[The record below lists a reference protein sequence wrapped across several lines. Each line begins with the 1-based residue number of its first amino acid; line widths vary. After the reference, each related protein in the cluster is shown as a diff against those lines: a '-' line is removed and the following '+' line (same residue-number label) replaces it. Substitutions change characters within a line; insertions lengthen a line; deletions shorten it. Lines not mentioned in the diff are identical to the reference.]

1 VTDSHAVGAGE
12 SAANSATAPR
22 RRIDIWPG
30 AFLAAV
36 IAASVVILALLA
48 IVLGLSFRTGSLGA
62 PDAAWSFANY
72 PVIFLDPFTYRV
84 LANTI
89 GFALTTLFVALLFGV
104 PAAWLVERTDL
115 PGKALLF
122 TFMALGLLLPGF
134 GSAMGWLFLL
144 HPRIGLVNVWLEQS
158 FGLGGPVFNIASV
171 AGMGWVQGLS
181 LAPLAFIMT
190 AAVFRAADPALE
202 EAAQIAGAT
211 FGKRLKR
218 ITLPL
223 AWPGVLAAGIYIFT
237 IGFAA
242 FDVPA
247 IIGWSNRVFTFST
260 YLVLQLS
267 PTDALPRYGNAATLS
282 VLMLGFAGIFSWWY
296 ARMQKGAH
304 RYQVVR
310 GKAYRPQ
317 LVALGWLKAPIW
329 CAIAT
334 YLALSILLPLLVV
347 IWASVL
353 PYFQLPSAAAFASA
367 SLARYWALPWDLI
380 TDGLTNT
387 LILMVLT
394 PTLTLALAVAFSWVV
409 LRSRLPGRAGFDFI
423 AFLPHAMP
431 NVVFGVGALLI
442 ALFVIQRFA
451 PAYGTLWL
459 LLLAFVVG
467 RISYATR
474 MTNTGVIQIHKEL
487 EESGE
492 VGGAT
497 TGGVLAKIVVPLLAP
512 TLLNAWLWIALLTFR
527 ELTLAVLLTTRDNIT
542 LPVVI
547 WSLWLGGGLGDA
559 AAVALV
565 MLCLMTPIVAAYWL
579 VARKT
584 GLKAD

>member
-1 VTDSHAVGAGE
+1 MVQE
-12 SAANSATAPR
+12 PATAEAASR
-22 RRIDIWPG
+22 RRGDIWPG
-30 AFLAAV
+30 VFLGAV
-36 IAASVVILALLA
+36 IAASIVILALLA
-48 IVLGLSFRTGSLGA
+48 IVIGLSFRTGSLGSA
-62 PDAAWSFANY
+62 NAAWSFANY
-72 PVIFLDPFTYRV
+72 PDIFLDDFTYRV

-89 GFALTTLFVALLFGV
+89 GFAVTALLVALAFGV
-104 PAAWLVERTDL
+104 PVAWLAERSDL
-115 PGKALLF
+115 PGKPLLF
-122 TFMALGLLLPGF
+122 TLMAIGLLLPGF
-134 GSAMGWLFLL
+134 GSAMGWLFLM
-144 HPRIGLVNVWLEQS
+144 HPRIGLVNVWLMRS
-158 FGLGGPVFNIASV
+158 FHLPGPAFNIASV
-171 AGMGWVQGLS
+171 TGMGWVQGLS

-190 AAVFRAADPALE
+190 AAVFRATDPALE
-202 EAAQIAGAT
+202 EAAQMAGAS
-211 FGKRLKR
+211 FAKRLWR
-218 ITLPL
+218 VTLPL
-223 AWPGVLAAGIYIFT
+223 AWPGVLAAAIYIFT

-282 VLMLGFAGIFSWWY
+282 VLLLGFAGFFSWAY
-296 ARMQKGAH
+296 ARMQKGAY

-317 LVALGWLKAPIW
+317 LVALGWMKAPVW
-329 CAIAT
+329 CLIGL
-334 YLALSILLPLLVV
+334 YLALSTLLPLLVV
-347 IWASVL
+347 IWASLL
-353 PYFQLPSAAAFASA
+353 PYFQLPSATAFASA
-367 SLARYWALPWDLI
+367 SLARYWALPWDLV
-380 TDGLTNT
+380 TDGLANT

-409 LRSRLPGRAGFDFI
+409 LRSRLPGRNWFDFI

-431 NVVFGVGALLI
+431 GIIFSVGALLI
-442 ALFVIQRFA
+442 ALFVIQQFM
-451 PAYGTLWL
+451 PAFGTLWL
-459 LLLAFVVG
+459 LLLAFIVG

-474 MTNTGVIQIHKEL
+474 MTNTGLIQIHKEL

-497 TGGVLAKIVVPLLAP
+497 TGSVLAKIVVPLLAP

-565 MLCLMTPIVAAYWL
+565 MLCLMTPIIAIYWL

-584 GLKAD
+584 GLKAG

>member
-1 VTDSHAVGAGE
+1 MPSSHASIIEE
-12 SAANSATAPR
+12 SVVTEAR
-22 RRIDIWPG
+22 RARIDIWPG

-36 IAASVVILALLA
+36 IVASIVILALLA
-48 IVLGLSFRTGSLGA
+48 IVIGLSFRTGSLGGA
-62 PDAAWSFANY
+62 DAVWSFDNY
-72 PVIFLDPFTYRV
+72 PTIFLDSFTYRV
-84 LANTI
+84 LGNTI
-89 GFALTTLFVALLFGV
+89 GFAVTTLLVALFFGV
-104 PAAWLVERTDL
+104 PIAWLVERSDL
-115 PGKALLF
+115 PAKPLLF
-122 TFMALGLLLPGF
+122 TLMAVGLLLPGF
-134 GSAMGWLFLL
+134 GSAMGWLFLM
-144 HPRIGLVNVWLEQS
+144 HPRIGLVNVWIQQN
-158 FGLGGPVFNIASV
+158 FGFGPVFNIASV
-171 AGMGWVQGLS
+171 IGMGWVQGLS

-190 AAVFRAADPALE
+190 AAVFRATDPALE
-202 EAAQIAGAT
+202 EAAQMAGAT
-211 FGKRLKR
+211 FGKRMWR
-218 ITLPL
+218 VTLPL

-282 VLMLGFAGIFSWWY
+282 VLLLGFAGFFSWWY
-296 ARMQKGAH
+296 AKMQKDAH

-317 LVALGWLKAPIW
+317 LVALGWLKAPVW
-329 CAIAT
+329 CLIGLYLILAT
-334 YLALSILLPLLVV
+334 LLPLLVV
-347 IWASVL
+347 IWASLL
-353 PYFQLPSAAAFASA
+353 PYFQLPSATALASA
-367 SLARYWALPWDLI
+367 SFARYAGLPWDLI

-394 PTLTLALAVAFSWVV
+394 PTLTLALAVCFSWIV
-409 LRSRLPGRAGFDFI
+409 LRSRLPGRNWFDFV

-431 NVVFGVGALLI
+431 NIIFGIGALLI
-442 ALFVIQRFA
+442 ALFVIQRFI
-451 PAYGTLWL
+451 PAFGTLWL
-459 LLLAFVVG
+459 LLIAFIVG

-474 MTNTGVIQIHKEL
+474 MTNTGMIQIHKEL

-497 TGGVLAKIVVPLLAP
+497 TGGVIMKIVVPLLAP
-512 TLLNAWLWIALLTFR
+512 TLVNAWLWIALLTFR
-527 ELTLAVLLTTRDNIT
+527 ELTLAVLLTTRDNMT

-565 MLCLMTPIVAAYWL
+565 MLCGMVPIIGLYWL

-584 GLKAD
+584 GLHAA

>member
-1 VTDSHAVGAGE
+1 MVTSHADIETRVDIPA
-12 SAANSATAPR
+12 R
-22 RRIDIWPG
+22 RSRIDIWPG
-30 AFLAAV
+30 AFFAAV

-48 IVLGLSFRTGSLGA
+48 IVIALSFRTGSLGA
-62 PDAAWSFANY
+62 ADAAWSLANY
-72 PVIFLDPFTYRV
+72 PVIFLDGFTYRV

-89 GFALTTLFVALLFGV
+89 GFAVTSLFVALLFGV
-104 PAAWLVERTDL
+104 PIAWLVERSDL
-115 PGKALLF
+115 PGKPLLF
-122 TFMALGLLLPGF
+122 TLMAIGLLLPGF
-134 GSAMGWLFLL
+134 GSAMGWLFLM
-144 HPRIGLVNVWLEQS
+144 HPRIGLVNVWLLQH
-158 FGLGGPVFNIASV
+158 FGIASVFNIASV

-190 AAVFRAADPALE
+190 AAVFRATDPALE
-202 EAAQIAGAT
+202 EAAQMAGA
-211 FGKRLKR
+211 RLGER
-218 ITLPL
+218 MWRVTLPL

-237 IGFAA
+237 LGFAA

-282 VLMLGFAGIFSWWY
+282 VLLLGFAGFFSWWY
-296 ARMQKGAH
+296 AKMQKGAH

-317 LVALGWLKAPIW
+317 LVALGWLKAPMW
-329 CAIAT
+329 CLIGL
-334 YLALSILLPLLVV
+334 YLTLSALLPLLVV

-367 SLARYWALPWDLI
+367 SLARYSGLPWDLI
-380 TDGLTNT
+380 GDGIANT

-394 PTLTLALAVAFSWVV
+394 PTCTLALAVCFSWVV
-409 LRSRLPGRAGFDFI
+409 LRSRLPGRGGFDFI

-431 NVVFGVGALLI
+431 NIVFGIGTLLI
-442 ALFVIQRFA
+442 ALFLVQRFV
-451 PAYGTLWL
+451 PAMGTIWL
-459 LLLAFVVG
+459 LLVAFIVG

-474 MTNTGVIQIHKEL
+474 MTNTGLIQIHKEL

-497 TGGVLAKIVVPLLAP
+497 TGSVIARIVVPLLAP

-542 LPVVI
+542 LSVVI

-565 MLCLMTPIVAAYWL
+565 MLCGMIPIIGLYWL

-584 GLKAD
+584 GLRAG

>member
-1 VTDSHAVGAGE
+1 MASSHAEIVDV
-12 SAANSATAPR
+12 ATRPATR
-22 RRIDIWPG
+22 ARFDLWPG
-30 AFLAAV
+30 AFFAAV
-36 IAASVVILALLA
+36 IAASIVILALLA
-48 IVLGLSFRTGSLGA
+48 IVIALSFRTGSLGA
-62 PDAAWSFANY
+62 ADAAWSFANY
-72 PVIFLDPFTYRV
+72 PVIFLDSFTYRV
-84 LANTI
+84 LGNTI
-89 GFALTTLFVALLFGV
+89 GFALTSLLVALFFGV
-104 PAAWLVERTDL
+104 PIAWLVERSDL
-115 PGKALLF
+115 PGKPLLF
-122 TFMALGLLLPGF
+122 TLMAIGLLLPGF

-144 HPRIGLVNVWLEQS
+144 HPRIGLVNVWIQQN
-158 FGLGGPVFNIASV
+158 FGVASVFNIASV
-171 AGMGWVQGLS
+171 VGMGWVQGLS

-190 AAVFRAADPALE
+190 AAVFRASDPALE
-202 EAAQIAGAT
+202 EAAQISGAT
-211 FGKRLKR
+211 FGTRLRR
-218 ITLPL
+218 ISLPL

-267 PTDALPRYGNAATLS
+267 PTDALPRYGDAATLS
-282 VLMLGFAGIFSWWY
+282 VLLLGLAGFFSWWY
-296 ARMQKGAH
+296 AKMQKGAH

-317 LVALGWLKAPIW
+317 LVALGWLKAPMW
-329 CAIAT
+329 CLIGL
-334 YLALSILLPLLVV
+334 YLTLSTLLPLLVV
-347 IWASVL
+347 VWASVL

-367 SLARYWALPWDLI
+367 SLARYGALPWDLI
-380 TDGLTNT
+380 GDGITNT

-394 PTLTLALAVAFSWVV
+394 PTFTLALAVCFSWVV
-409 LRSRLPGRAGFDFI
+409 LRSRLPGRSWFDFV

-431 NVVFGVGALLI
+431 NIVFGIGTLLI

-459 LLLAFVVG
+459 LLVAFIVG

-474 MTNTGVIQIHKEL
+474 MTNTGLIQIHQEL

-497 TGGVLAKIVVPLLAP
+497 TGGVIWKIILPLLAP

-527 ELTLAVLLTTRDNIT
+527 ELTLAVLLTTRDNMT
-542 LPVVI
+542 LSVVI

-565 MLCLMTPIVAAYWL
+565 MLCGMIPIIGLYWL
-579 VARKT
+579 VARRT
-584 GLKAD
+584 GLRAD

>member
-1 VTDSHAVGAGE
+1 
-12 SAANSATAPR
+12 
-22 RRIDIWPG
+22 IWPG
-30 AFLAAV
+30 AFFAAV
-36 IAASVVILALLA
+36 IAASIVILALLA
-48 IVLGLSFRTGSLGA
+48 IVIGLSFRTGSLGA
-62 PDAAWSFANY
+62 SDAAWSLANY
-72 PVIFLDPFTYRV
+72 PTIFLDSFTYRV
-84 LANTI
+84 LGNTI
-89 GFALTTLFVALLFGV
+89 GFAVTTLLVALFFGV
-104 PAAWLVERTDL
+104 PIAWLVERSDL
-115 PGKALLF
+115 PAKPLLF
-122 TFMALGLLLPGF
+122 TLMAIGLLLPGF
-134 GSAMGWLFLL
+134 GSAMGWLFLM
-144 HPRIGLVNVWLEQS
+144 HPRIGLVNVWIQQH
-158 FGLGGPVFNIASV
+158 FHVGPVFNIASV
-171 AGMGWVQGLS
+171 VGMGWVQGLS

-190 AAVFRAADPALE
+190 AAVFRATDPALE
-202 EAAQIAGAT
+202 EAAQMAGARFLT
-211 FGKRLKR
+211 RLR
-218 ITLPL
+218 RVTLPL
-223 AWPGVLAAGIYIFT
+223 AWPGVLAAGIYVFT

-282 VLMLGFAGIFSWWY
+282 VLLLGFAGFFSWWY
-296 ARMQKGAH
+296 AKMQKGAH

-317 LVALGWLKAPIW
+317 LVALGWLKAPVWGLIGLYLTL
-329 CAIAT
+329 AT
-334 YLALSILLPLLVV
+334 LLPLLVV

-353 PYFQLPSAAAFASA
+353 PYFQLPSATAFASA
-367 SLARYWALPWDLI
+367 SFARYGALPWDLI

-387 LILMVLT
+387 LMLMVLT
-394 PTLTLALAVAFSWVV
+394 PTLTLALAVCFSWVV
-409 LRSRLPGRAGFDFI
+409 LRSRLPGRSWFDFV

-431 NVVFGVGALLI
+431 NIVFGIGALLI
-442 ALFVIQRFA
+442 ALFVVQRFV
-451 PAYGTLWL
+451 PAFGTLWL
-459 LLLAFVVG
+459 LLIAFVVG

-474 MTNTGVIQIHKEL
+474 MTNTGLIQIHKEL

-497 TGGVLAKIVVPLLAP
+497 TGGVIMKIVVPLLAP

-527 ELTLAVLLTTRDNIT
+527 ELTLAVLLTTRDNMT

-565 MLCLMTPIVAAYWL
+565 MLCGMIPIIGLYWL

-584 GLKAD
+584 GLHAG

>member
-1 VTDSHAVGAGE
+1 MASSHAEIAE
-12 SAANSATAPR
+12 IATSASR
-22 RRIDIWPG
+22 RARIDIWPG
-30 AFLAAV
+30 VFFAAV
-36 IAASVVILALLA
+36 IAASIVILSLLA
-48 IVLGLSFRTGSLGA
+48 IVIALSFRTGSLGA
-62 PDAAWSFANY
+62 ADAAWSFANY
-72 PVIFLDPFTYRV
+72 PIIFLDGFTYRV

-89 GFALTTLFVALLFGV
+89 GFAVTSLLIALFFGV
-104 PAAWLVERTDL
+104 PIAWLVERSDL
-115 PGKALLF
+115 PGKPLLF
-122 TFMALGLLLPGF
+122 TLMAIGLLLPGF
-134 GSAMGWLFLL
+134 GSAMGWLFLM
-144 HPRIGLVNVWLEQS
+144 HPRIGLVNVWIQQHS
-158 FGLGGPVFNIASV
+158 GIGPVFNIASV
-171 AGMGWVQGLS
+171 VGMGWVQGLS

-190 AAVFRAADPALE
+190 AAVFRATDPALE
-202 EAAQIAGAT
+202 EAAQMAGAT
-211 FGKRLKR
+211 FGRRLWR

-282 VLMLGFAGIFSWWY
+282 VLLLGFAGFFSWWY
-296 ARMQKGAH
+296 AKMQKGAH

-317 LVALGWLKAPIW
+317 LVALGWLKAPVW
-329 CAIAT
+329 CLIGA
-334 YLALSILLPLLVV
+334 YLTLSTLLPLLVV
-347 IWASVL
+347 VWASVL
-353 PYFQLPSAAAFASA
+353 PYFQLPTEAAFASA

-380 TDGLTNT
+380 GDGLTNT

-394 PTLTLALAVAFSWVV
+394 PTLTLALAVCFSWVV
-409 LRSRLPGRAGFDFI
+409 LRSRLPGRNWFDFV

-431 NVVFGVGALLI
+431 NIVFGIGALLI
-442 ALFVIQRFA
+442 ALFVVQRFV
-451 PAYGTLWL
+451 PAFGTIWL
-459 LLLAFVVG
+459 LLVAFIVG

-474 MTNTGVIQIHKEL
+474 MTNTGLIQIHKEL

-492 VGGAT
+492 VGGAS
-497 TGGVLAKIVVPLLAP
+497 TGSIVAKIVVPLLAP

-527 ELTLAVLLTTRDNIT
+527 ELTLAVLLTTRDNMT
-542 LPVVI
+542 LSVVI

-565 MLCLMTPIVAAYWL
+565 MLCGMIPIIGLYWL

-584 GLKAD
+584 GLRAN

>member
-1 VTDSHAVGAGE
+1 MPSSHASMIEE
-12 SAANSATAPR
+12 SVVTEAR
-22 RRIDIWPG
+22 RARIDIWPG

-36 IAASVVILALLA
+36 IVASIVILALLA
-48 IVLGLSFRTGSLGA
+48 IVIGLSFRTGSLGGA
-62 PDAAWSFANY
+62 DAIWSFDNY
-72 PVIFLDPFTYRV
+72 PTIFLDSFTYRV
-84 LANTI
+84 LGNTI
-89 GFALTTLFVALLFGV
+89 GFAVTTLLVALFFGV
-104 PAAWLVERTDL
+104 PIAWLVERSDL
-115 PGKALLF
+115 PAKPLLF
-122 TFMALGLLLPGF
+122 TLMAVGLLLPGF
-134 GSAMGWLFLL
+134 GSAMGWLFLM
-144 HPRIGLVNVWLEQS
+144 HPRIGLVNVWIQQN
-158 FGLGGPVFNIASV
+158 FGFGPVFNIASV
-171 AGMGWVQGLS
+171 IGMGWVQGLS

-190 AAVFRAADPALE
+190 AAVFRATDPALE
-202 EAAQIAGAT
+202 EAAQMAGAT
-211 FGKRLKR
+211 FGKRMWR
-218 ITLPL
+218 VTLPL

-282 VLMLGFAGIFSWWY
+282 VLLLGFAGFFSWWY
-296 ARMQKGAH
+296 AKMQKDAH

-317 LVALGWLKAPIW
+317 LIALGWLKAPVW
-329 CAIAT
+329 CLIGLYLILAT
-334 YLALSILLPLLVV
+334 LLPLLVV
-347 IWASVL
+347 IWASLL
-353 PYFQLPSAAAFASA
+353 PYFQLPSATALASA
-367 SLARYWALPWDLI
+367 SFARYAGLPWDLI

-394 PTLTLALAVAFSWVV
+394 PTLTLALAVCFSWIV
-409 LRSRLPGRAGFDFI
+409 LRSRLPGRNWFDFV

-431 NVVFGVGALLI
+431 NIIFGIGALLI
-442 ALFVIQRFA
+442 ALFVIQRFI
-451 PAYGTLWL
+451 PAFGTLWL
-459 LLLAFVVG
+459 LLIAFIVG

-474 MTNTGVIQIHKEL
+474 MTNTGMIQIHKEL

-497 TGGVLAKIVVPLLAP
+497 TGGVIMKIVVPLLAP
-512 TLLNAWLWIALLTFR
+512 TLVNAWLWIALLTFR
-527 ELTLAVLLTTRDNIT
+527 ELTLAVLLTTRDNMT

-565 MLCLMTPIVAAYWL
+565 MLCGMVPIIGLYWL

-584 GLKAD
+584 GLHAA

>member
-1 VTDSHAVGAGE
+1 MVNDERLV
-12 SAANSATAPR
+12 ATRHRA
-22 RRIDIWPG
+22 RIDIWPG
-30 AFLAAV
+30 AFFAAV
-36 IAASVVILALLA
+36 IAASIVILALLA
-48 IVLGLSFRTGSLGA
+48 IVIALSFRTGSLGA
-62 PDAAWSFANY
+62 ADAAWSFANY
-72 PVIFLDPFTYRV
+72 PTIFLDSFTYRV

-89 GFALTTLFVALLFGV
+89 GFALTTLLVALFFGV
-104 PAAWLVERTDL
+104 PIAWLVERSDL
-115 PGKALLF
+115 PGKPLLF
-122 TFMALGLLLPGF
+122 TLMAVGLLLPGF
-134 GSAMGWLFLL
+134 GSAMGWLFLM
-144 HPRIGLVNVWLEQS
+144 HPRIGLVNVWIQQQ
-158 FGLGGPVFNIASV
+158 FGVGGLFNIATV
-171 AGMGWVQGLS
+171 IGMGWVQGLS
-181 LAPLAFIMT
+181 LAPLVFIMT
-190 AAVFRAADPALE
+190 AAVFRATDPALE
-202 EAAQIAGAT
+202 EAAQMAGA
-211 FGKRLKR
+211 RLGER
-218 ITLPL
+218 MWRVTLPL
-223 AWPGVLAAGIYIFT
+223 AWPGVLAAGIYVFT

-282 VLMLGFAGIFSWWY
+282 VLLLGFAGFFSWWY
-296 ARMQKGAH
+296 AKMQKGAH

-317 LVALGWLKAPIW
+317 LIALGWLKTPVW
-329 CAIAT
+329 CLIAL
-334 YLALSILLPLLVV
+334 YLVLSTLLPLLVV
-347 IWASVL
+347 VWASVL

-380 TDGLTNT
+380 GDGLTNT

-394 PTLTLALAVAFSWVV
+394 PTVTLALAVCFSWVV
-409 LRSRLPGRAGFDFI
+409 LRSRLPGRNWFDFV

-431 NVVFGVGALLI
+431 NIVFGIGALLI
-442 ALFVIQRFA
+442 ALFVVQRFV
-451 PAYGTLWL
+451 PAFGTLWL
-459 LLLAFVVG
+459 LLVAFIVG

-474 MTNTGVIQIHKEL
+474 MTNTGLIQIHREL

-497 TGGVLAKIVVPLLAP
+497 TGSVIAKIIVPLLAP

-542 LPVVI
+542 LSVVI

-565 MLCLMTPIVAAYWL
+565 MLCGMIPIIGLYWL

-584 GLKAD
+584 GLRAD

>member
-1 VTDSHAVGAGE
+1 MPSSHASIIEE
-12 SAANSATAPR
+12 SVVTEAR
-22 RRIDIWPG
+22 RARIDIWPG

-36 IAASVVILALLA
+36 IVASIVILALLA
-48 IVLGLSFRTGSLGA
+48 IVIGLSFRTGSLGGA
-62 PDAAWSFANY
+62 DAVWSFDNY
-72 PVIFLDPFTYRV
+72 PTIFLDSFTYRV
-84 LANTI
+84 LGNTI
-89 GFALTTLFVALLFGV
+89 GFAVTTLLVALFFGV
-104 PAAWLVERTDL
+104 PIAWLVERSDL
-115 PGKALLF
+115 PAKPLLF
-122 TFMALGLLLPGF
+122 TLMAVGLLLPGF
-134 GSAMGWLFLL
+134 GSAMGWLFLM
-144 HPRIGLVNVWLEQS
+144 HPRIGLVNVWIQQN
-158 FGLGGPVFNIASV
+158 FGFGPVFNIASV
-171 AGMGWVQGLS
+171 IGMGWVQGLS

-190 AAVFRAADPALE
+190 AAVFRATDPALE
-202 EAAQIAGAT
+202 EAAQMAGAT
-211 FGKRLKR
+211 FGKRMWR
-218 ITLPL
+218 VTLPL

-282 VLMLGFAGIFSWWY
+282 VLLLGFAGFFSWWY
-296 ARMQKGAH
+296 AKMQKDAH

-317 LVALGWLKAPIW
+317 LIALGWLKAPVW
-329 CAIAT
+329 CLIGLYLILAT
-334 YLALSILLPLLVV
+334 LLPLLVV
-347 IWASVL
+347 IWASLL
-353 PYFQLPSAAAFASA
+353 PYFQLPSATALASA
-367 SLARYWALPWDLI
+367 SFARYAGLPWDLI

-394 PTLTLALAVAFSWVV
+394 PTLTLALAVCFSWIV
-409 LRSRLPGRAGFDFI
+409 LRSRLPGRNWFDFV

-431 NVVFGVGALLI
+431 NIIFGIGALLI
-442 ALFVIQRFA
+442 ALFVIQRFI
-451 PAYGTLWL
+451 PAFGTLWL
-459 LLLAFVVG
+459 LLIAFIVG

-474 MTNTGVIQIHKEL
+474 MTNTGMIQIHKEL

-497 TGGVLAKIVVPLLAP
+497 TGGVIMKIVVPLLAP
-512 TLLNAWLWIALLTFR
+512 TLVNAWLWIALLTFR
-527 ELTLAVLLTTRDNIT
+527 ELTLAVLLTTRDNMT

-565 MLCLMTPIVAAYWL
+565 MLCGMVPIIGLYWL

-584 GLKAD
+584 GLHAA

>member
-1 VTDSHAVGAGE
+1 MASSHADIADI
-12 SAANSATAPR
+12 AATASWR
-22 RRIDIWPG
+22 ARIDIWPG
-30 AFLAAV
+30 AFFTAV
-36 IAASVVILALLA
+36 IAASIVILSLLA
-48 IVLGLSFRTGSLGA
+48 IVIALSFRTGSLGA
-62 PDAAWSFANY
+62 SDAAWSLANY
-72 PVIFLDPFTYRV
+72 PTIFLDSFTYRV

-89 GFALTTLFVALLFGV
+89 GFAVTSLLVALFFGV
-104 PAAWLVERTDL
+104 PLAWLVERSDL
-115 PGKALLF
+115 PAKPLLF
-122 TFMALGLLLPGF
+122 TLMAIGLLLPGF
-134 GSAMGWLFLL
+134 GSAMGWLFLM
-144 HPRIGLVNVWLEQS
+144 HPRIGLVNVWIQQHA
-158 FGLGGPVFNIASV
+158 GIGPVFNIATV

-190 AAVFRAADPALE
+190 AAVFRATDPALE

-211 FGKRLKR
+211 FGKRLWR
-218 ITLPL
+218 VTLPL

-282 VLMLGFAGIFSWWY
+282 VLLLGFAGFFSWWY
-296 ARMQKGAH
+296 AKMQKGAH

-317 LVALGWLKAPIW
+317 LVALGWLKAPVW
-329 CAIAT
+329 CLIGL
-334 YLALSILLPLLVV
+334 YLTLSALLPLLVV
-347 IWASVL
+347 VWASVL

-367 SLARYWALPWDLI
+367 SLARYAGLPWELI
-380 TDGLTNT
+380 GDGITNT

-394 PTLTLALAVAFSWVV
+394 PTVTLALAVCFSWVV
-409 LRSRLPGRAGFDFI
+409 LRSRLPGRSWFDFI

-431 NVVFGVGALLI
+431 NIIFGVGALLI
-442 ALFVIQRFA
+442 ALFVVQQFV
-451 PAYGTLWL
+451 PAFGTIWL
-459 LLLAFVVG
+459 LLVAFTVG

-474 MTNTGVIQIHKEL
+474 MTNTGLIQIHREL

-527 ELTLAVLLTTRDNIT
+527 ELTLAVLLTTRDNMT

-565 MLCLMTPIVAAYWL
+565 MLGGMIPIIGLYWL

-584 GLKAD
+584 GLKAG

>member
-1 VTDSHAVGAGE
+1 MVNDERLV
-12 SAANSATAPR
+12 ATR
-22 RRIDIWPG
+22 RRARIDIWPG
-30 AFLAAV
+30 AFFAAV
-36 IAASVVILALLA
+36 IAASIVILALLA
-48 IVLGLSFRTGSLGA
+48 IVIALSFRTGSLGA
-62 PDAAWSFANY
+62 ADAAWSFANY
-72 PVIFLDPFTYRV
+72 PTIFLDSFTYRV

-89 GFALTTLFVALLFGV
+89 GFALTTLLVALFFGV
-104 PAAWLVERTDL
+104 PIAWLVERSDL
-115 PGKALLF
+115 PGKPLLF
-122 TFMALGLLLPGF
+122 TLMAVGLLLPGF
-134 GSAMGWLFLL
+134 GSAMGWLFLM
-144 HPRIGLVNVWLEQS
+144 HPRIGLVNVWIQQQ
-158 FGLGGPVFNIASV
+158 FGVGGLFNIATV
-171 AGMGWVQGLS
+171 IGMGWVQGLS
-181 LAPLAFIMT
+181 LAPLVFIMT
-190 AAVFRAADPALE
+190 AAVFRATDPALE
-202 EAAQIAGAT
+202 EAAQMAGA
-211 FGKRLKR
+211 RLGER
-218 ITLPL
+218 MWRVTLPL
-223 AWPGVLAAGIYIFT
+223 AWPGVLAAGIYVFT

-282 VLMLGFAGIFSWWY
+282 VLLLGFAGFFSWWY
-296 ARMQKGAH
+296 AKMQKGAH

-317 LVALGWLKAPIW
+317 LIALGWLKTPVW
-329 CAIAT
+329 CLIAL
-334 YLALSILLPLLVV
+334 YLVLSTLLPLLVV
-347 IWASVL
+347 VWASVL

-380 TDGLTNT
+380 GDGLTNT

-394 PTLTLALAVAFSWVV
+394 PTVTLALAVCFSWVV
-409 LRSRLPGRAGFDFI
+409 LRSRLPGRNWFDFV

-431 NVVFGVGALLI
+431 NIVFGIGALLI
-442 ALFVIQRFA
+442 ALFVVQRFV
-451 PAYGTLWL
+451 PAFGTLWL
-459 LLLAFVVG
+459 LLVAFIVG

-474 MTNTGVIQIHKEL
+474 MTNTGLIQIHREL

-497 TGGVLAKIVVPLLAP
+497 TGSVIAKIIVPLLAP

-542 LPVVI
+542 LSVVI

-565 MLCLMTPIVAAYWL
+565 MLCGMIPIIGLYWL

-584 GLKAD
+584 GLRAD

>member
-1 VTDSHAVGAGE
+1 MTSSHAE
-12 SAANSATAPR
+12 IAAVSDTNPARPR
-22 RRIDIWPG
+22 ADIWPG
-30 AFLAAV
+30 VFFGAV
-36 IAASVVILALLA
+36 IATSIVILALLA
-48 IVLGLSFRTGSLGA
+48 IVVALSFRTGSLGA
-62 PDAAWSFANY
+62 ANAAWSFANY
-72 PVIFLDPFTYRV
+72 PTIFLDDFTYRV
-84 LANTI
+84 LANTV
-89 GFALTTLFVALLFGV
+89 GFAVTALLVALVIGV
-104 PAAWLVERTDL
+104 PLAWLVERSDL
-115 PGKALLF
+115 PGKPLLF
-122 TFMALGLLLPGF
+122 TLMAIGLLLPGF
-134 GSAMGWLFLL
+134 GSAMGWLFLM
-144 HPRIGLVNVWLEQS
+144 HPRIGLVNIWLERT
-158 FGLGGPVFNIASV
+158 FHLADPVFNIASV

-190 AAVFRAADPALE
+190 AAVFRATDPALE
-202 EAAQIAGAT
+202 EAAQMAGAR
-211 FGKRLKR
+211 FGKRLWR
-218 ITLPL
+218 VTLPL
-223 AWPGVLAAGIYIFT
+223 AWPGILAAGIYIFT

-282 VLMLGFAGIFSWWY
+282 VLLLGFAGFFSWWY
-296 ARMQKGAH
+296 AKMQKGAH

-317 LVALGWLKAPIW
+317 LLALGWLKAPVW
-329 CAIAT
+329 CLIGL

-347 IWASVL
+347 IWASLL
-353 PYFQLPSAAAFASA
+353 PYFQLPSTTAFASA
-367 SLARYWALPWDLI
+367 SLARYWALPWDLVL
-380 TDGLTNT
+380 DGLKNT
-387 LILMVLT
+387 AMLMVLT
-394 PTLTLALAVAFSWVV
+394 PTLTLALALCFSWVV
-409 LRSRLPGRAGFDFI
+409 LRSRLPGRNWFDFV

-431 NVVFGVGALLI
+431 SIVFSVGALLI

-451 PAYGTLWL
+451 PAFGTLWL
-459 LLLAFVVG
+459 LLVAFIVG

-474 MTNTGVIQIHKEL
+474 MTNTGLIQIHKEL

-497 TGGVLAKIVVPLLAP
+497 TGGVLMKIVVPLLAP
-512 TLLNAWLWIALLTFR
+512 TLLNAWLWVALLTFR

-565 MLCLMTPIVAAYWL
+565 MLCLMTPIIAIYWL

-584 GLKAD
+584 GLRAS

>member
-1 VTDSHAVGAGE
+1 MPSSHASMIEE
-12 SAANSATAPR
+12 SVVTEAR
-22 RRIDIWPG
+22 RARIDIWPG

-36 IAASVVILALLA
+36 IVASIVILALLA
-48 IVLGLSFRTGSLGA
+48 IVIGLSFRTGSLGGA
-62 PDAAWSFANY
+62 DAVWSFDNY
-72 PVIFLDPFTYRV
+72 PTIFLDSFTYRV
-84 LANTI
+84 LGNTI
-89 GFALTTLFVALLFGV
+89 GFAVTTLLVALFFGV
-104 PAAWLVERTDL
+104 PIAWLVERSDL
-115 PGKALLF
+115 PAKPLLF
-122 TFMALGLLLPGF
+122 TLMAVGLLLPGF
-134 GSAMGWLFLL
+134 GSAMGWLFLM
-144 HPRIGLVNVWLEQS
+144 HPRIGLVNVWIQQN
-158 FGLGGPVFNIASV
+158 FGFGPVFNIASV
-171 AGMGWVQGLS
+171 IGMGWVQGLS

-190 AAVFRAADPALE
+190 AAVFRATDPALE
-202 EAAQIAGAT
+202 EAAQMAGAT
-211 FGKRLKR
+211 FGKRMWR
-218 ITLPL
+218 VTLPL

-282 VLMLGFAGIFSWWY
+282 VLLLGFAGFFSWWY
-296 ARMQKGAH
+296 AKMQKDAH

-317 LVALGWLKAPIW
+317 LIALGWLKAPVW
-329 CAIAT
+329 CLIGLYLILAT
-334 YLALSILLPLLVV
+334 LLPLLVV
-347 IWASVL
+347 IWASLL
-353 PYFQLPSAAAFASA
+353 PYFQLPSATALASA
-367 SLARYWALPWDLI
+367 SFARYAGLPWDLI

-394 PTLTLALAVAFSWVV
+394 PTLTLALAVCFSWIV
-409 LRSRLPGRAGFDFI
+409 LRSRLPGRNWFDFV

-431 NVVFGVGALLI
+431 NIIFGIGALLI
-442 ALFVIQRFA
+442 ALFVIQRFI
-451 PAYGTLWL
+451 PAFGTLWL
-459 LLLAFVVG
+459 LLIAFIVG

-474 MTNTGVIQIHKEL
+474 MTNTGMIQIHKEL

-497 TGGVLAKIVVPLLAP
+497 TGGVIMKIVVPLLAP
-512 TLLNAWLWIALLTFR
+512 TLVNAWLWIALLTFR
-527 ELTLAVLLTTRDNIT
+527 ELTLAVLLTTRDNMT

-565 MLCLMTPIVAAYWL
+565 MLCGMVPIIGLYWL

-584 GLKAD
+584 GLHAA

>member
-1 VTDSHAVGAGE
+1 MVTSHADIETRVDIPA
-12 SAANSATAPR
+12 R
-22 RRIDIWPG
+22 RARIDIWPG
-30 AFLAAV
+30 AFFAAV

-48 IVLGLSFRTGSLGA
+48 IVIALSFRTGSLGA
-62 PDAAWSFANY
+62 ADAAWSLANY
-72 PVIFLDPFTYRV
+72 PVIFLDGFTYRV

-89 GFALTTLFVALLFGV
+89 GFAVTSLFVALLFGV
-104 PAAWLVERTDL
+104 PIAWLVERSDL
-115 PGKALLF
+115 PGKPLLF
-122 TFMALGLLLPGF
+122 TLMAIGLLLPGF
-134 GSAMGWLFLL
+134 GSAMGWLFLM
-144 HPRIGLVNVWLEQS
+144 HPRIGLVNVWLLQH
-158 FGLGGPVFNIASV
+158 FGIASVFNIASV

-190 AAVFRAADPALE
+190 AAVFRASDPALE
-202 EAAQIAGAT
+202 EAAQMAGARFAT
-211 FGKRLKR
+211 RLWR
-218 ITLPL
+218 VTLPL

-267 PTDALPRYGNAATLS
+267 PTDAMPRYGNAATLS
-282 VLMLGFAGIFSWWY
+282 VLLLGFAGFFSWWY

-317 LVALGWLKAPIW
+317 LVALGWLKAPMW
-329 CAIAT
+329 CLIGL
-334 YLALSILLPLLVV
+334 YLMLSALLPLLVV
-347 IWASVL
+347 VWASLL

-367 SLARYWALPWDLI
+367 SLARYWTLPWDLI
-380 TDGLTNT
+380 GDGIANT

-394 PTLTLALAVAFSWVV
+394 PTFTLALALCFSWVV
-409 LRSRLPGRAGFDFI
+409 LRSRLPGRGWFDFI

-431 NVVFGVGALLI
+431 NIVFGIGVLLI

-459 LLLAFVVG
+459 LLVAFIVG

-474 MTNTGVIQIHKEL
+474 MTNTGLIQIHREL

-497 TGGVLAKIVVPLLAP
+497 TGGVIAKIVMPLLAP

-527 ELTLAVLLTTRDNIT
+527 ELTLAVLLTTRDNMT
-542 LPVVI
+542 LSVVI

-565 MLCLMTPIVAAYWL
+565 MLCGMIPIIGLYWL

-584 GLKAD
+584 GLQAD

>member
-1 VTDSHAVGAGE
+1 MASSQVEIGGV
-12 SAANSATAPR
+12 ATSETSR
-22 RRIDIWPG
+22 TRFDIWPG
-30 AFLAAV
+30 AFFAAV
-36 IAASVVILALLA
+36 IAASIVILALLA
-48 IVLGLSFRTGSLGA
+48 IVIALSFRIGSLGA
-62 PDAAWSFANY
+62 SDAAWSFANY
-72 PVIFLDPFTYRV
+72 PAIFLDNFTYRV
-84 LANTI
+84 LGNTI
-89 GFALTTLFVALLFGV
+89 GFALTTLVVALFFGV
-104 PAAWLVERTDL
+104 PIAWLVERSDL
-115 PGKALLF
+115 PAKPLLF
-122 TFMALGLLLPGF
+122 TLMAIGLLLPGF
-134 GSAMGWLFLL
+134 GSAMGWLFLM
-144 HPRIGLVNVWLEQS
+144 HPRIGLVNVWIQQH
-158 FGLGGPVFNIASV
+158 FGIGSMFNIASV
-171 AGMGWVQGLS
+171 VGMGWVQGLS

-190 AAVFRAADPALE
+190 AAVFRASDPALE

-211 FGKRLKR
+211 FGKRMWR
-218 ITLPL
+218 VTLPL
-223 AWPGVLAAGIYIFT
+223 AWPGVLAAGIYVFT

-282 VLMLGFAGIFSWWY
+282 VLLLGFAGFFSWWY

-317 LVALGWLKAPIW
+317 LVALGWLKAPMW
-329 CAIAT
+329 CVIGL
-334 YLALSILLPLLVV
+334 YLALSALLPLLVV

-353 PYFQLPSAAAFASA
+353 PYFQLPSATAFASA

-380 TDGLTNT
+380 SDGITNT

-394 PTLTLALAVAFSWVV
+394 PTFTLALAVCFSWVV
-409 LRSRLPGRAGFDFI
+409 LRSRLPGRGWFDFV

-431 NVVFGVGALLI
+431 NIVFGIGALLI
-442 ALFVIQRFA
+442 ALFVVQRVV

-459 LLLAFVVG
+459 LLGAFIVG

-474 MTNTGVIQIHKEL
+474 MTNTGLIQIHREL

-497 TGGVLAKIVVPLLAP
+497 TGGVITKIVMPLLAP

-527 ELTLAVLLTTRDNIT
+527 ELTLAVLLTTRDNMT
-542 LPVVI
+542 LSVVI

-565 MLCLMTPIVAAYWL
+565 MLCGMIPIIGVYWL
-579 VARKT
+579 VARRT
-584 GLKAD
+584 GLQAD

>member
-1 VTDSHAVGAGE
+1 MPSSHVSLVE
-12 SAANSATAPR
+12 REHVSAAR
-22 RRIDIWPG
+22 RARIDIWPG
-30 AFLAAV
+30 AFFAAV
-36 IAASVVILALLA
+36 VAASIVILALLA
-48 IVLGLSFRTGSLGA
+48 IVIALSFRSGSLGA
-62 PDAAWSFANY
+62 TDAAWSLANY
-72 PVIFLDPFTYRV
+72 PAIFLDPFTYRV

-89 GFALTTLFVALLFGV
+89 GFALTSLLVALFFGV
-104 PAAWLVERTDL
+104 PIAWLVERSDL
-115 PGKALLF
+115 PAKPLLF
-122 TFMALGLLLPGF
+122 TLMAIGLLLPGF
-134 GSAMGWLFLL
+134 GSAMGWLFLM
-144 HPRIGLVNVWLEQS
+144 HPRIGLVNVWILQH
-158 FGLGGPVFNIASV
+158 FGAAGVFNIATV
-171 AGMGWVQGLS
+171 IGMGWVQGLS

-190 AAVFRAADPALE
+190 AAVFRASDPALE
-202 EAAQIAGAT
+202 EAAQISGAT
-211 FGKRLKR
+211 FGTRLWR
-218 ITLPL
+218 VTLPL

-282 VLMLGFAGIFSWWY
+282 VLLLGFAGFFSWWY

-317 LVALGWLKAPIW
+317 LVALGWLKAPMW
-329 CAIAT
+329 CLIGL
-334 YLALSILLPLLVV
+334 YLALSALLPLLIVV
-347 IWASVL
+347 WASVL

-367 SLARYWALPWDLI
+367 SLARYWALPWELI
-380 TDGLTNT
+380 GDGITNT

-394 PTLTLALAVAFSWVV
+394 PTFTLALAVCFSWVV
-409 LRSRLPGRAGFDFI
+409 LRSRLPGRSWFDFI

-431 NVVFGVGALLI
+431 NIVFGIGALLI
-442 ALFVIQRFA
+442 ALFVVQRFV

-459 LLLAFVVG
+459 LLAAFIVG

-474 MTNTGVIQIHKEL
+474 MTNTGLIQIHREL

-497 TGGVLAKIVVPLLAP
+497 TGGVIAKIVMPLLAP
-512 TLLNAWLWIALLTFR
+512 TLVNAWLWIALLTFR
-527 ELTLAVLLTTRDNIT
+527 ELTLAVLLTTRDNMT
-542 LPVVI
+542 LSVVI

-565 MLCLMTPIVAAYWL
+565 MLCGMIPIIGVYWL
-579 VARKT
+579 VARRT
-584 GLKAD
+584 GLQAG

>member
-1 VTDSHAVGAGE
+1 MPSSHASIIEE
-12 SAANSATAPR
+12 SVVTEAR
-22 RRIDIWPG
+22 RARIDIWPG

-36 IAASVVILALLA
+36 IVASIVILALLA
-48 IVLGLSFRTGSLGA
+48 IVIGLSFRTGSLGGA
-62 PDAAWSFANY
+62 DAVWSFDNY
-72 PVIFLDPFTYRV
+72 PTIFLDSFTYRV
-84 LANTI
+84 LGNTI
-89 GFALTTLFVALLFGV
+89 GFAVTTLLVALFFGV
-104 PAAWLVERTDL
+104 PIAWLVERSDL
-115 PGKALLF
+115 PAKPLLF
-122 TFMALGLLLPGF
+122 TLMAVGLLLPGF
-134 GSAMGWLFLL
+134 GSAMGWLFLM
-144 HPRIGLVNVWLEQS
+144 HPRIGLVNVWIQQH
-158 FGLGGPVFNIASV
+158 FGVGPVFNIASV
-171 AGMGWVQGLS
+171 IGMGWVQGLS

-190 AAVFRAADPALE
+190 AAVFRATDPALE
-202 EAAQIAGAT
+202 EAAQMAGAR
-211 FGKRLKR
+211 FGTRMWR
-218 ITLPL
+218 VTLPL

-282 VLMLGFAGIFSWWY
+282 VLLLGFAGFFSWWY
-296 ARMQKGAH
+296 AKMQKGAH

-317 LVALGWLKAPIW
+317 LVALGWLKAPVW
-329 CAIAT
+329 CLIGL
-334 YLALSILLPLLVV
+334 YLTLSALLPLLVV
-347 IWASVL
+347 VWASVL

-367 SLARYWALPWDLI
+367 SLARYAGLPWELI
-380 TDGLTNT
+380 GDGITNT

-394 PTLTLALAVAFSWVV
+394 PTVTLALAVCFSWVV
-409 LRSRLPGRAGFDFI
+409 LRSRLPGRSWFDFI

-431 NVVFGVGALLI
+431 NIVFGIGTLLI
-442 ALFVIQRFA
+442 ALFVVQRLV
-451 PAYGTLWL
+451 PAMGTIWL
-459 LLLAFVVG
+459 LLVAFTVG

-474 MTNTGVIQIHKEL
+474 MTNTGLIQIHREL

-497 TGGVLAKIVVPLLAP
+497 TGSVIMRIVVPLLAP

-527 ELTLAVLLTTRDNIT
+527 ELTLAVLLTSRDNIT
-542 LPVVI
+542 LSVVI

-565 MLCLMTPIVAAYWL
+565 MLCGMIPIIGLYWL

-584 GLKAD
+584 GLRAD

>member
-1 VTDSHAVGAGE
+1 MPSSHASIIEERAVAE
-12 SAANSATAPR
+12 SR
-22 RRIDIWPG
+22 RTRIDIWPG

-36 IAASVVILALLA
+36 IAASIVILALLA
-48 IVLGLSFRTGSLGA
+48 IVIGLSFRTGSLGGA
-62 PDAAWSFANY
+62 DAVWSFDNY
-72 PVIFLDPFTYRV
+72 PTIFLDSFTYRV
-84 LANTI
+84 LGNTI
-89 GFALTTLFVALLFGV
+89 GFAVTTLLVALFFGV
-104 PAAWLVERTDL
+104 PIAWLVERSDL
-115 PGKALLF
+115 PAKPLLF
-122 TFMALGLLLPGF
+122 TLMAIGLLLPGF
-134 GSAMGWLFLL
+134 GSAMGWLFLM
-144 HPRIGLVNVWLEQS
+144 HPRIGLVNVWIQQH
-158 FGLGGPVFNIASV
+158 FGVGPVFNIASV
-171 AGMGWVQGLS
+171 IGMGWVQGLS

-190 AAVFRAADPALE
+190 AAVFRATDPALE
-202 EAAQIAGAT
+202 EAAQMAGAT
-211 FGKRLKR
+211 FGKRMWR
-218 ITLPL
+218 VTLPL

-282 VLMLGFAGIFSWWY
+282 VLLLGFAGFFSWWY
-296 ARMQKGAH
+296 AKMQKGAH

-317 LVALGWLKAPIW
+317 LVALGWLEGPVW
-329 CAIAT
+329 CLIAL
-334 YLALSILLPLLVV
+334 YLILATLLPLLVV
-347 IWASVL
+347 IWASLL
-353 PYFQLPSAAAFASA
+353 PYFQLPSATAFASA
-367 SLARYWALPWDLI
+367 SFARYAGLPWDLI

-394 PTLTLALAVAFSWVV
+394 PTLTLALAVCFSWIV
-409 LRSRLPGRAGFDFI
+409 LRSRLPGRNWFDFI

-431 NVVFGVGALLI
+431 NIIFGIGALLI
-442 ALFVIQRFA
+442 ALFVIQRFI
-451 PAYGTLWL
+451 PAFGTLWL
-459 LLLAFVVG
+459 LLIAFVVG

-474 MTNTGVIQIHKEL
+474 MTNTGMIQIHKEL

-497 TGGVLAKIVVPLLAP
+497 TGGVIMKIVVPLLAP

-527 ELTLAVLLTTRDNIT
+527 ELTLAVLLTTRDNMT

-565 MLCLMTPIVAAYWL
+565 MLCGMIPIIGLYWL
-579 VARKT
+579 VARRT
-584 GLKAD
+584 GLHAG

>member
-1 VTDSHAVGAGE
+1 MPSSHASLVE
-12 SAANSATAPR
+12 REHVSAAR
-22 RRIDIWPG
+22 RARFDIWPG
-30 AFLAAV
+30 AFFAAV
-36 IAASVVILALLA
+36 VAASIVILALLA
-48 IVLGLSFRTGSLGA
+48 IVIALSFRSGSLGA
-62 PDAAWSFANY
+62 ADAAWSLANY
-72 PVIFLDPFTYRV
+72 PAIFLDPFTYRV

-89 GFALTTLFVALLFGV
+89 GFALTSLLVALFFGV
-104 PAAWLVERTDL
+104 PIAWLVERSDL
-115 PGKALLF
+115 PAKPLLF
-122 TFMALGLLLPGF
+122 TLMAIGLLLPGF
-134 GSAMGWLFLL
+134 GSAMGWLFLM
-144 HPRIGLVNVWLEQS
+144 HPRIGLVNVWILQH
-158 FGLGGPVFNIASV
+158 FGAAGVFNIATV
-171 AGMGWVQGLS
+171 IGMGWVQGLS

-190 AAVFRAADPALE
+190 AAVFRASDPALE
-202 EAAQIAGAT
+202 EAAQISGAT
-211 FGKRLKR
+211 FGTRLWR
-218 ITLPL
+218 VTLPL

-282 VLMLGFAGIFSWWY
+282 VLLLGFAGFFSWWY

-317 LVALGWLKAPIW
+317 LVALGWLKAPMW
-329 CAIAT
+329 CLIGL
-334 YLALSILLPLLVV
+334 YLALSALLPLLIVV
-347 IWASVL
+347 WASVL

-367 SLARYWALPWDLI
+367 SLARYWALPWELI
-380 TDGLTNT
+380 GDGITNT

-394 PTLTLALAVAFSWVV
+394 PTFTLALAVCFSWVV
-409 LRSRLPGRAGFDFI
+409 LRSRLPGRSWFDFI

-431 NVVFGVGALLI
+431 NIVFGIGALLI
-442 ALFVIQRFA
+442 ALFVVQRFV

-459 LLLAFVVG
+459 LLAAFIVG

-474 MTNTGVIQIHKEL
+474 MTNTGLIQIHREL

-497 TGGVLAKIVVPLLAP
+497 TGGVIAKIVMPLLAP
-512 TLLNAWLWIALLTFR
+512 TLVNAWLWIALLTFR
-527 ELTLAVLLTTRDNIT
+527 ELTLAVLLTTRDNMT
-542 LPVVI
+542 LSVVI

-565 MLCLMTPIVAAYWL
+565 MLCGMIPIIGVYWL
-579 VARKT
+579 VARRT
-584 GLKAD
+584 GLQAG

>member
-1 VTDSHAVGAGE
+1 MASSHAEIAAG
-12 SAANSATAPR
+12 SDAAPPR
-22 RRIDIWPG
+22 TRVDIWPG
-30 AFLAAV
+30 VFFGAV

-48 IVLGLSFRTGSLGA
+48 IVIGLSFRTGSLGGA
-62 PDAAWSFANY
+62 NAAWSFANY
-72 PVIFLDPFTYRV
+72 PAIFLDGFTYRV

-89 GFALTTLFVALLFGV
+89 GFAVTALLVALVIGV
-104 PAAWLVERTDL
+104 PLAWLAERSDL
-115 PGKALLF
+115 PGKPVLF
-122 TFMALGLLLPGF
+122 TLMAIGLLLPGF
-134 GSAMGWLFLL
+134 GSAMGWLFLM
-144 HPRIGLVNVWLEQS
+144 HPRIGLVNIWLERT
-158 FGLGGPVFNIASV
+158 FHFADPVFNIASV

-190 AAVFRAADPALE
+190 AAVFRATDPALE
-202 EAAQIAGAT
+202 EAAQMAGAR
-211 FGKRLKR
+211 FGKRLWR
-218 ITLPL
+218 VTLPL
-223 AWPGVLAAGIYIFT
+223 AWPGILAAGIYIFT

-282 VLMLGFAGIFSWWY
+282 VLLLGFAGFFSWWY
-296 ARMQKGAH
+296 AKMQKGAH

-317 LVALGWLKAPIW
+317 LLALGWLKAPVWGVIGL
-329 CAIAT
+329 

-347 IWASVL
+347 IWASLL
-353 PYFQLPSAAAFASA
+353 PYFQLPSATAFASA
-367 SLARYWALPWDLI
+367 SLARYWALPWDLVL
-380 TDGLTNT
+380 DGLENT
-387 LILMVLT
+387 AMLMVLT
-394 PTLTLALAVAFSWVV
+394 PTLTLALALAFSWVV
-409 LRSRLPGRAGFDFI
+409 LRSRLPGRGWFDFV

-431 NVVFGVGALLI
+431 SIVFSVGALLI
-442 ALFVIQRFA
+442 ALFVVQRFV
-451 PAYGTLWL
+451 PAFGTLWL
-459 LLLAFVVG
+459 LLVAFIVG

-497 TGGVLAKIVVPLLAP
+497 TGGVLMKIVVPLLAP

-565 MLCLMTPIVAAYWL
+565 MLCLMAPIIAIYWL

-584 GLKAD
+584 GLRAS

>member
-1 VTDSHAVGAGE
+1 MASSQADIADIAT
-12 SAANSATAPR
+12 SAAR
-22 RRIDIWPG
+22 RARIDVWPG
-30 AFLAAV
+30 AFFAAV
-36 IAASVVILALLA
+36 IAASIIILALLA
-48 IVLGLSFRTGSLGA
+48 IVIALSFRIGSLGA
-62 PDAAWSFANY
+62 SDAAWSFANY
-72 PVIFLDPFTYRV
+72 PAIFLDSFTYRV
-84 LANTI
+84 LGNTI
-89 GFALTTLFVALLFGV
+89 GFALTTLLVALGFGV
-104 PAAWLVERTDL
+104 PIAWLVERSDL
-115 PGKALLF
+115 PGKPLLF
-122 TFMALGLLLPGF
+122 TLMAIGLLLPGF
-134 GSAMGWLFLL
+134 GSAMGWLFLM
-144 HPRIGLVNVWLEQS
+144 HPRIGLVNVWIQQH
-158 FGLGGPVFNIASV
+158 FGVASVFNIASV
-171 AGMGWVQGLS
+171 VGMGWVQGLS

-190 AAVFRAADPALE
+190 AAVFRASDPALE

-211 FGKRLKR
+211 FGKRLRR

-282 VLMLGFAGIFSWWY
+282 VLLLGFAGIFSWWY
-296 ARMQKGAH
+296 AKMQQGAH

-317 LVALGWLKAPIW
+317 LVALGWLKTPMW
-329 CAIAT
+329 CLIGL
-334 YLALSILLPLLVV
+334 YLVLSALLPLLVV
-347 IWASVL
+347 VWASLL

-367 SLARYWALPWDLI
+367 SLARYWGLPWDLI

-387 LILMVLT
+387 LLLMVLT
-394 PTLTLALAVAFSWVV
+394 PTFTLALAVCFSWVV
-409 LRSRLPGRAGFDFI
+409 LRSRLPGRSWFDFV

-431 NVVFGVGALLI
+431 NIVFGIGALLI
-442 ALFVIQRFA
+442 ALFVVQRFA

-459 LLLAFVVG
+459 LLVAFIVG

-474 MTNTGVIQIHKEL
+474 MTNTGLIQIHKEL

-497 TGGVLAKIVVPLLAP
+497 TGGVIWKIVMPLLAP

-527 ELTLAVLLTTRDNIT
+527 ELTLAVLLTTRDNMT
-542 LPVVI
+542 LSVVI

-565 MLCLMTPIVAAYWL
+565 MLCGMVPIIGLYWL

-584 GLKAD
+584 GLRAD

>member
-1 VTDSHAVGAGE
+1 MASHAE
-12 SAANSATAPR
+12 IAAVAPPAPPR
-22 RRIDIWPG
+22 TRIDIWPG
-30 AFLAAV
+30 AFFAAV
-36 IAASVVILALLA
+36 IAASIVILALLA
-48 IVLGLSFRTGSLGA
+48 IVIGLSFRTGSLGA
-62 PDAAWSFANY
+62 SDAAWSLANY
-72 PVIFLDPFTYRV
+72 PTIFLDNFTYRV
-84 LANTI
+84 LGNTI
-89 GFALTTLFVALLFGV
+89 GFALTTLLVALVFGV
-104 PAAWLVERTDL
+104 PIAWLVERSDL
-115 PGKALLF
+115 PGKPLLF
-122 TFMALGLLLPGF
+122 TLMAIGLLLPGF
-134 GSAMGWLFLL
+134 GSAMGWLFLM
-144 HPRIGLVNVWLEQS
+144 HPRIGLVNVWIQQH
-158 FGLGGPVFNIASV
+158 FHVGPVFNIASV
-171 AGMGWVQGLS
+171 VGMGWVQGLS

-190 AAVFRAADPALE
+190 AAVFRASDPALE
-202 EAAQIAGAT
+202 EAAQMAGARFFT
-211 FGKRLKR
+211 RMR
-218 ITLPL
+218 RVTLPL

-282 VLMLGFAGIFSWWY
+282 VMLLGFAGFFSWWY
-296 ARMQKGAH
+296 AKMQKGAH

-317 LVALGWLKAPIW
+317 LLALGWFTAPAW
-329 CAIAT
+329 CLISLYLILAT
-334 YLALSILLPLLVV
+334 LLPLLVV

-353 PYFQLPSAAAFASA
+353 PYFQLPSATAFASA
-367 SLARYWALPWDLI
+367 SFARYAGLPWELI

-394 PTLTLALAVAFSWVV
+394 PTVTLALAVCFSWVV
-409 LRSRLPGRAGFDFI
+409 LRSRLPGRGWFDFV

-431 NVVFGVGALLI
+431 NIIFGIGALLI
-442 ALFVIQRFA
+442 ALFVIQRFV
-451 PAYGTLWL
+451 PAFGTLWL
-459 LLLAFVVG
+459 LLIAFIVG

-474 MTNTGVIQIHKEL
+474 MTNTGLIQIHKEL

-497 TGGVLAKIVVPLLAP
+497 TGGVIMKIVVPLLAP

-527 ELTLAVLLTTRDNIT
+527 ELTLAVLLTTRDNMT

-565 MLCLMTPIVAAYWL
+565 MLCGMIPIIGLYWL

-584 GLKAD
+584 GLHAG

>member
-1 VTDSHAVGAGE
+1 MPSLRAAMPTDGRIGQPGL
-12 SAANSATAPR
+12 PR
-22 RRIDIWPG
+22 IRVDVWPG
-30 AFLAAV
+30 AFFAAV
-36 IAASVVILALLA
+36 IAASIVILALLA
-48 IVLGLSFRTGSLGA
+48 IVIGLSFRTGSLGA
-62 PDAAWSFANY
+62 SDAAWSLANY
-72 PVIFLDPFTYRV
+72 PTIFLDSFTYRV
-84 LANTI
+84 LANTF
-89 GFALTTLFVALLFGV
+89 GFAATALLVALVFGV
-104 PAAWLVERTDL
+104 PAAWLAERSDL
-115 PGKALLF
+115 PGKPLLF
-122 TFMALGLLLPGF
+122 TLMAIGLLLPGF
-134 GSAMGWLFLL
+134 GSAMGWLFLM
-144 HPRIGLVNVWLEQS
+144 HPRIGLVNVWLLQHV
-158 FGLGGPVFNIASV
+158 GIGPVFNIASV
-171 AGMGWVQGLS
+171 IGMGWVQGLS

-190 AAVFRAADPALE
+190 AAVFRASDPALE
-202 EAAQIAGAT
+202 EAAQMAGAT
-211 FGKRLKR
+211 FGKRLSR

-267 PTDALPRYGNAATLS
+267 PTDALPRYGNAAALS
-282 VLMLGFAGIFSWWY
+282 VLLLGFAGFFSWWY
-296 ARMQKGAH
+296 ARMQQGAH

-310 GKAYRPQ
+310 GKGYRPQ
-317 LVALGWLKAPIW
+317 LVALGWLNAPIW
-329 CAIAT
+329 CLIAL
-334 YLALSILLPLLVV
+334 YLALSALVPLLVV
-347 IWASVL
+347 VWASVL
-353 PYFQLPSAAAFASA
+353 PYFQLPSAAAFAAA
-367 SLARYWALPWDLI
+367 SFARYAALPWELI
-380 TDGLTNT
+380 GDGLTNT

-394 PTLTLALAVAFSWVV
+394 PTVTLALALCFSWVV
-409 LRSRLPGRAGFDFI
+409 LRSRLPGRGWFDFI

-431 NVVFGVGALLI
+431 NIIFGVGALLI
-442 ALFVIQRFA
+442 ALFVVQQFV
-451 PAYGTLWL
+451 PAFGTIWL
-459 LLLAFVVG
+459 LLVAFTVG

-474 MTNTGVIQIHKEL
+474 MTNTGLIQIHREL

-527 ELTLAVLLTTRDNIT
+527 ELTLAVLLTTRDNMT

-565 MLCLMTPIVAAYWL
+565 MLGGMIPIIGLYWL

-584 GLKAD
+584 GLKAG

>member
-1 VTDSHAVGAGE
+1 MASSHAEIAGVAT
-12 SAANSATAPR
+12 SAAR
-22 RRIDIWPG
+22 RTRIDIWPG
-30 AFLAAV
+30 IFFAAV
-36 IAASVVILALLA
+36 IAASIVILALLA
-48 IVLGLSFRTGSLGA
+48 IVIALSFRTGSLGA
-62 PDAAWSFANY
+62 ADAAWSLANY
-72 PVIFLDPFTYRV
+72 PIIFLDGFTYRV

-89 GFALTTLFVALLFGV
+89 GFALTSLLVALFFGV
-104 PAAWLVERTDL
+104 PIAWLVERSDL
-115 PGKALLF
+115 PAKPLLF
-122 TFMALGLLLPGF
+122 TLMAIGLLLPGF
-134 GSAMGWLFLL
+134 GSAMGWLFLM
-144 HPRIGLVNVWLEQS
+144 HPRIGLVNVWIQQH
-158 FGLGGPVFNIASV
+158 FGVASVFNIASV
-171 AGMGWVQGLS
+171 IGMGWVQGLS

-190 AAVFRAADPALE
+190 AAVFRASDPALE

-211 FGKRLKR
+211 FGKRLWR
-218 ITLPL
+218 VTLPL

-282 VLMLGFAGIFSWWY
+282 VLLLGFAGAFSWWY
-296 ARMQKGAH
+296 AKMQKGAH

-317 LVALGWLKAPIW
+317 LAALGRLKAPVW
-329 CAIAT
+329 CLIAL
-334 YLALSILLPLLVV
+334 YLTLSTLLPLLVV
-347 IWASVL
+347 VWASVL
-353 PYFQLPSAAAFASA
+353 PYFQLPSAAALASA

-380 TDGLTNT
+380 GDGLTNT

-394 PTLTLALAVAFSWVV
+394 PTFTLALAVCFSWVV
-409 LRSRLPGRAGFDFI
+409 LRSRLPGRSWFDFI

-431 NVVFGVGALLI
+431 NIVFGIGALLI

-459 LLLAFVVG
+459 LLVAFIVG

-474 MTNTGVIQIHKEL
+474 MTNTGLIQIHKEL

-497 TGGVLAKIVVPLLAP
+497 TGGVIAKIVMPLLAP

-527 ELTLAVLLTTRDNIT
+527 ELTLAVLLTTRDNMT
-542 LPVVI
+542 LSVVI

-565 MLCLMTPIVAAYWL
+565 MLGGMVPIIGLYWL

-584 GLKAD
+584 GLQAD

>member
-1 VTDSHAVGAGE
+1 MASSHADIAEAQVT
-12 SAANSATAPR
+12 AATSSR
-22 RRIDIWPG
+22 RRLDIWPG
-30 AFLAAV
+30 VFFAAV
-36 IAASVVILALLA
+36 VAASIVILSLLA
-48 IVLGLSFRTGSLGA
+48 IVIGLSFRNGSLGA
-62 PDAAWSFANY
+62 ADASWSLANY
-72 PVIFLDPFTYRV
+72 PTIFLDPFTYRV

-89 GFALTTLFVALLFGV
+89 GFAVTALVIALTIGV
-104 PAAWLVERTDL
+104 PLAWLVERSDL
-115 PGKALLF
+115 PAKPLLF
-122 TFMALGLLLPGF
+122 TLMAIGLLLPGF
-134 GSAMGWLFLL
+134 GSAMGWLFLM
-144 HPRIGLVNVWLEQS
+144 HPRIGLINVWLEQS
-158 FGLGGPVFNIASV
+158 FGLAGPVFNIASV
-171 AGMGWVQGLS
+171 PGMGWVQGLS

-190 AAVFRAADPALE
+190 AAVFRATDPALE
-202 EAAQIAGAT
+202 EAAQIAGAS
-211 FGKRLKR
+211 FGKRLWR

-223 AWPGVLAAGIYIFT
+223 AWPGVLAAGIYVFT

-282 VLMLGFAGIFSWWY
+282 VLLLGFAGFFSWWY

-310 GKAYRPQ
+310 GTGYRPQ
-317 LVALGWLKAPIW
+317 LVALGWLKAPVW
-329 CAIAT
+329 CLIGG
-334 YLALSILLPLLVV
+334 YLALATLVPLLVV
-347 IWASVL
+347 IWASLL

-367 SLARYWALPWDLI
+367 SLARYHGLPWDLI
-380 TDGLTNT
+380 TDGLANT

-394 PTLTLALAVAFSWVV
+394 PTLTLALAVCFSWVV
-409 LRSRLPGRAGFDFI
+409 LRSRLPGRGWFDFV

-431 NVVFGVGALLI
+431 SVVFSVGALLI
-442 ALFVIQRFA
+442 GLFVIQRFV

-459 LLLAFVVG
+459 LLVAFIVG

-474 MTNTGVIQIHKEL
+474 MTNTGVIQIHREL

-497 TGGVLAKIVVPLLAP
+497 TGGVLMKIVVPLLAP

-559 AAVALV
+559 AAVALL
-565 MLCLMTPIVAAYWL
+565 MLCGMIPIIALYWL
-579 VARKT
+579 VARKS
-584 GLKAD
+584 GLKAG

>member
-1 VTDSHAVGAGE
+1 MASSHADIADI
-12 SAANSATAPR
+12 AATASWR
-22 RRIDIWPG
+22 ARIDIWPG
-30 AFLAAV
+30 AFFTAV
-36 IAASVVILALLA
+36 IAASIVILSLLA
-48 IVLGLSFRTGSLGA
+48 IVIALSFRTGSLGA
-62 PDAAWSFANY
+62 SDAAWSLANY
-72 PVIFLDPFTYRV
+72 PTIFLDSFTYRV

-89 GFALTTLFVALLFGV
+89 GFAVTSLLVALFFGV
-104 PAAWLVERTDL
+104 PLAWLVERSDL
-115 PGKALLF
+115 PAKPLLF
-122 TFMALGLLLPGF
+122 TLMAIGLLLPGF
-134 GSAMGWLFLL
+134 GSAMGWLFLM
-144 HPRIGLVNVWLEQS
+144 HPRIGLVNVWIQQHA
-158 FGLGGPVFNIASV
+158 GIGPVFNIATV

-190 AAVFRAADPALE
+190 AAVFRATDPALE

-211 FGKRLKR
+211 FGKRLWR
-218 ITLPL
+218 VTLPL

-282 VLMLGFAGIFSWWY
+282 VLLLGFAGFFSWWY
-296 ARMQKGAH
+296 AKMQKGAH

-317 LVALGWLKAPIW
+317 LVALGWLKAPVW
-329 CAIAT
+329 CLIGL
-334 YLALSILLPLLVV
+334 YLTLSALLPLLVV
-347 IWASVL
+347 VWASVL

-367 SLARYWALPWDLI
+367 SLARYAGLPWELI
-380 TDGLTNT
+380 GDGITNT

-394 PTLTLALAVAFSWVV
+394 PTVTLALAVCFSWVV
-409 LRSRLPGRAGFDFI
+409 LRSRLPGRSWFDFI

-431 NVVFGVGALLI
+431 NIVFGIGTLLI
-442 ALFVIQRFA
+442 ALFVVQRLV
-451 PAYGTLWL
+451 PAMGTIWL
-459 LLLAFVVG
+459 LLVAFTVG

-474 MTNTGVIQIHKEL
+474 MTNTGLIQIHREL

-497 TGGVLAKIVVPLLAP
+497 TGSVIMRIVVPLLAP

-527 ELTLAVLLTTRDNIT
+527 ELTLAVLLTSRDNIT
-542 LPVVI
+542 LSVVI

-565 MLCLMTPIVAAYWL
+565 MLCGMIPIIGLYWL

-584 GLKAD
+584 GLRAD